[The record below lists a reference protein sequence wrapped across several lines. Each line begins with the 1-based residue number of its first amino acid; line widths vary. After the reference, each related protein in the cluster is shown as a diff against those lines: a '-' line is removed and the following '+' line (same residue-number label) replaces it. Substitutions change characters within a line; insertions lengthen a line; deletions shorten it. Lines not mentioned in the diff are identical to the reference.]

1 MRLKKL
7 AGAAALL
14 ALSTQAAAQQACMT
28 NVEAE
33 TVVQAML
40 PSLISNVS
48 EQCGAYLPANAN
60 LIARSEL
67 LGERYTPAAEA
78 ARAQAAGI
86 ALRMLDDSEASTALD
101 DESGGEL
108 VLGIFEMGIAV
119 ALAEAMDNSSC
130 SIADRVFTV
139 LEPLPA
145 TNFSS
150 LLVLLIELGS
160 PNDDDDSPRPFSI
173 CDTTQG

>member
-7 AGAAALL
+7 AAGAALL
-14 ALSTQAAAQQACMT
+14 AFSTQAAAQQACLT
-28 NVEAE
+28 NAEAE

-40 PSLISNVS
+40 PSVISNVS
-48 EQCGAYLPANAN
+48 EQCGAFLPANAN

-67 LGERYTPAAEA
+67 LGERYTPAADA

-86 ALRMLDDSEASTALD
+86 ALRMLDDEDAGKALD
-101 DESGGEL
+101 TESGGEL

-119 ALAEAMDNSSC
+119 ALAEAMDTSSC
-130 SIADRVFTV
+130 SIADRIFTV

-150 LLVLLIELGS
+150 LLVLLIELGG
-160 PNDDDDSPRPFSI
+160 PNDDDGSPRPFSI
-173 CDTTQG
+173 CETAQG